1 VDDLRRAPVCRFGPD
16 RRLTAVSAV
25 LAAAAI
31 GFVVLSGDAAG
42 RLLAAAAAV
51 LLAAYA
57 VTDIVFW
64 PRLVATAEG
73 LQIRTPT
80 VRATLPWPEVD
91 AVRVDERAHL
101 GLMSRTLEIE
111 GGGHLVVLSRRT
123 LGADP
128 REVAALLAAFSR

>member
-16 RRLTAVSAV
+16 RRLTALSAV
-25 LAAAAI
+25 LAVAAI
-31 GFVVLSGDAAG
+31 GFVLLSGDAAG

-73 LQIRTPT
+73 LQIRTPA
-80 VRATLPWPEVD
+80 VRVSLPWPEVD
-91 AVRVDERAHL
+91 AVRVDERSHL

-111 GGGHLVVLSRRT
+111 GGGHLVVLSRRS

-128 REVAALLAAFSR
+128 REVAALLSAFSR